1 MSYKFIAS
9 ILKEGRWYV
18 ARDLVSGVTTQG
30 KTIEEAK
37 LNLKEAVELY
47 FEDEK
52 VKTPKSKLEPIFA
65 FLEINY
71 AR

>member
-9 ILKEGRWYV
+9 IIKDGKWYV
-18 ARDLVSGVTTQG
+18 AKDLVSGVTTQG
-30 KTIEEAK
+30 KTIENAK
-37 LNLKEAVELY
+37 ENLKEAVELY

-52 VKTPKSKLEPIFA
+52 LKAPKNRLDPVFSFM
-65 FLEINY
+65 EINY